1 VIPIR
6 ARRAERGTTIVE
18 AMIATTILAIAAA
31 GFAGTSQYA
40 ASATGIGH
48 RRTTATLI
56 RGGLIDRMNVTP
68 RSKLRE
74 VAAANEEVWLID
86 SCFEQSGRHTESNS
100 TFAVDFA
107 CPDQTYYR
115 SWIRVTDNGLDPWA
129 RATDVWSVG
138 LYVERVDP
146 GCTAEHRRASIACVA
161 ADLLL
166 TD

>member
-1 VIPIR
+1 VTRVP

-68 RSKLRE
+68 RGLLRG
-74 VAAANEEVWLID
+74 VAAANESTWLID
-86 SCFEQSGRHTESNS
+86 SCYEQSGRRSVSNS
-100 TFAVDFA
+100 AFAADFT
-107 CPDQTYYR
+107 CPDYTYYR
-115 SWIRVTDNGLDPWA
+115 SWIRVTDNGTDPWA
-129 RATDVWSVG
+129 RETDIWSVG
-138 LYVERVDP
+138 LYVERTDP
-146 GCTAEHRRASIACVA
+146 GCTAEHRGASVACVA